1 MQNLEKILNEY
12 KNSNLNADDVK
23 NAVSE
28 IFAKSENREGSELK
42 EALKTKMGEI
52 FALFRR
58 ENLLNANDLKNAMEG
73 VNQAISAK
81 KESELYA
88 MICEQERLAKLIDK
102 KRGEIKNALK
112 ISFEAA
118 EETIKGEEFSGKD
131 EILGLLNDAIM
142 RETRMFEILRESALN
157 AFLTTIEQ
165 GRDVGETAAQ
175 VAKQT
180 TYVATIEGEFSKER
194 ILEIARKVVS
204 AACEAA
210 NEGHIFSGELIEG
223 AINGAREGVSKAI
236 ERLKERVKFAPDAE
250 ALRNDLRNLK
260 NIDEDFVA
268 MLKELENGFEGA
280 AKNEID
286 KLLNTQLDTN
296 LARLKRI
303 SDQASQTIKER
314 IEELKEGAG
323 AALVASAN
331 ERLEALKNELNERAG
346 KLKTNIEI
354 NEKFEAIKRD
364 IAELEKKANE
374 KFEEIKQMN
383 IKDEAQ
389 KFSDRAYSAAKN
401 LVAKIKGG
409 EK

>member
-28 IFAKSENREGSELK
+28 IFAKFENREGSELK

-210 NEGHIFSGELIEG
+210 TGIVMTSATTAVVRVSMRRLLKITYFHPEGGGHRSGACAYNETVCI
-223 AINGAREGVSKAI
+223 VSALR
-236 ERLKERVKFAPDAE
+236 ERLSIRGRSTSTRGRWNRPKPTHIVKKQVWIRRRR
-250 ALRNDLRNLK
+250 LRLTMSLQVTLVVRLLTSPGRSGCKAMINLR
-260 NIDEDFVA
+260 
-268 MLKELENGFEGA
+268 
-280 AKNEID
+280 
-286 KLLNTQLDTN
+286 T
-296 LARLKRI
+296 KR
-303 SDQASQTIKER
+303 QTP
-314 IEELKEGAG
+314 GC
-323 AALVASAN
+323 
-331 ERLEALKNELNERAG
+331 
-346 KLKTNIEI
+346 
-354 NEKFEAIKRD
+354 
-364 IAELEKKANE
+364 
-374 KFEEIKQMN
+374 
-383 IKDEAQ
+383 
-389 KFSDRAYSAAKN
+389 SDRG
-401 LVAKIKGG
+401 KGDRNEHKPQISCR
-409 EK
+409 EKLIS